1 MNRSTIATAWETH
14 CGEGWPQFA
23 SPNEGQ
29 LMTLDTV
36 ISGCVVFFLD
46 SPEGLDAQRVAIV
59 KDCLADLDD
68 LTEELDADC
77 RPYFLRL
84 RRLGELLIATVP
96 ISS

>member
-1 MNRSTIATAWETH
+1 MDRSAIATAWETH

-46 SPEGLDAQRVAIV
+46 SPEGLDAQRVTIV
-59 KDCLADLDD
+59 KDCLADLDG

-77 RPYFLRL
+77 RPYFIRL
-84 RRLGELLIATVP
+84 RRLGELLIATAP
-96 ISS
+96 TSS